1 MLRLLSFQWSFY
13 WENLNFYTKNFWY
26 GQKTPYPSW
35 KCQNFP
41 LMYYSHSSLFHWLR
55 IKGNDLVRK
64 RVYLPTPNPGS
75 YCNLIYFTNVLS
87 PLQMLWKEN
96 DSMPRS
102 YISFSSTLQDLMI
115 LLLKVF
121 QEIAFLDL
129 WFLPSEKQLQTNALM
144 LMFKRRNQFSNQAL
158 RSSLQS
164 WFIPSIRLKF

>member
-1 MLRLLSFQWSFY
+1 MW
-13 WENLNFYTKNFWY
+13 NLFKYSKKSWF
-26 GQKTPYPSW
+26 GQKTPPLSR

-41 LMYYSHSSLFHWLR
+41 FEYYSNSSLISL
-55 IKGNDLVRK
+55 IEDKGKRFNSK
-64 RVYLPTPNPGS
+64 RVYLSIPNPGS
-75 YCNLIYFTNVLS
+75 YYNMIYFTNVLS

-102 YISFSSTLQDLMI
+102 YISFSSTFQDLMI
-115 LLLKVF
+115 LLLEVF
-121 QEIAFLDL
+121 QEMAFLDL